1 MNYSFPTDIRDR
13 IQARID
19 LGGYADAD
27 DVIREAIDALDQLE
41 EHKLMRWNERNRLAI
56 EQSERGLSA
65 PLNDDKI
72 LNRLRQR
79 LAAEGITT

>member
-1 MNYSFPTDIRDR
+1 MNYPFPTDIRDR
-13 IQARID
+13 LQARID
-19 LGGYADAD
+19 AGGYAD
-27 DVIREAIDALDQLE
+27 DVIRDAIDALDQLE
-41 EHKLMRWNERNRLAI
+41 EQKLMRWNERNRLAI

-79 LAAEGITT
+79 LAAEGIVD